1 MEKSFFEWII
11 FLLQQYGT
19 FFLAGTIST
28 LVISVLGTF
37 IGFLIGFLVGII
49 NTIPV
54 NNDQSISYQLII
66 NLIKKLAQIYVT
78 VFRGTPMIVQ
88 AMVVYYGSSQALG
101 INVAPMAA
109 AIFVLSLNT
118 GGYAAEIVRGGII
131 SVDNGQIEG
140 AKALGM
146 SHVSMMLNIVLPQ
159 ALHNTT
165 PQLCNLFVTNIKDTS
180 VLNVIS
186 VTELF
191 FITKSAAG
199 TYFRFFEA
207 YTITAIIYLL
217 LTIIINKLLQLFE
230 RYLNGKSDYILVN
243 EDDLKQRLEEL

>member
-1 MEKSFFEWII
+1 
-11 FLLQQYGT
+11 
-19 FFLAGTIST
+19 
-28 LVISVLGTF
+28 
-37 IGFLIGFLVGII
+37 
-49 NTIPV
+49 
-54 NNDQSISYQLII
+54 
-66 NLIKKLAQIYVT
+66 
-78 VFRGTPMIVQ
+78 MIVQ
-88 AMVVYYGSSQALG
+88 AMVVYYGSSQALDLN
-101 INVAPMAA
+101 IAPMAA

-131 SVDNGQIEG
+131 SVDNGQMEG

-146 SHVSMMLNIVLPQ
+146 SHVSMMVNIVLPQ

-165 PQLCNLFVTNIKDTS
+165 PQLSNLFVTNIKDTS

-207 YTITAIIYLL
+207 YTITAMIYLL
-217 LTIIINKLLQLFE
+217 LTIIINKMLEIFE
-230 RYLNGKSDYILVN
+230 RYLAGKSDYVLVS
-243 EDDLKQRLEEL
+243 EEELRQRLEGA

>member
-1 MEKSFFEWII
+1 MEKSFFEWVI
-11 FLLQQYGT
+11 FLLQHYGT
-19 FFLAGTIST
+19 FFLQGTITT
-28 LVISVLGTF
+28 LVISIVGTF

-54 NNDQSISYQLII
+54 NREQPTGYQLLVKFMK
-66 NLIKKLAQIYVT
+66 LIVKVYVT

-88 AMVVYYGSSQALG
+88 AMVVYYGSSQALDLN
-101 INVAPMAA
+101 IAPMVAA
-109 AIFVLSLNT
+109 VFVLSLNT

-131 SVDNGQIEG
+131 SVENGQIEG

-146 SHVSMMLNIVLPQ
+146 SHVSMMVHIVLPQ
-159 ALHNTT
+159 ALQNIT

-207 YTITAIIYLL
+207 YSITAMIYLL

-230 RYLNGKSDYILVN
+230 RYLAGKSDYVLVS
-243 EDDLKQRLEEL
+243 EEELKQRLGEA

>member
-1 MEKSFFEWII
+1 MEKSFFGWII
-11 FLLQQYGT
+11 FLLQHYGT
-19 FFLAGTIST
+19 FFLEGTGTT
-28 LVISVLGTF
+28 LLVSVTGTF

-54 NNDQSISYQLII
+54 NREQSIGYRFIVR
-66 NLIKKLAQIYVT
+66 LIKIIAKVYVT

-88 AMVVYYGSSQALG
+88 AMVVYYGSSQAFDLN
-101 INVAPMAA
+101 IAPMAA

-118 GGYAAEIVRGGII
+118 GGYAAEIVRGGIM
-131 SVDNGQIEG
+131 SVENGQIEG

-146 SHVSMMLNIVLPQ
+146 SHVSMMLNVVLPQ
-159 ALHNTT
+159 ALRNIT

-207 YTITAIIYLL
+207 YTITAMIYLV
-217 LTIIINKLLQLFE
+217 LTIVIGKLLNLFE
-230 RYLNGKSDYILVN
+230 RYLEGKSDYVLVG
-243 EDDLKQRLEEL
+243 EEELQKRLEEA